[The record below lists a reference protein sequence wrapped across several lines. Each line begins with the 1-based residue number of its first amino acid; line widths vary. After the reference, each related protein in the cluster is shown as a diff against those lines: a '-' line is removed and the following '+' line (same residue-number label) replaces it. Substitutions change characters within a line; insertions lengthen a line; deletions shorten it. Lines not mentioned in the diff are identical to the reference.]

1 MFFLALDR
9 QPIPPKPPLRFRNTL
24 SGEIEEFKPIR
35 EGKVLMYNCGPTVYD
50 HQHIGNLR
58 AYVFADILRRTLEY
72 NGYDVKQIINI
83 TDVGH
88 LVSDADEGADKLEV
102 GAEKYGLSAQE
113 LAKKITAEWK
123 DDLDKLDID
132 TKKITFTKATD
143 YIPEQIALVSA
154 LQEKGYTY
162 QISDGVYYD
171 TSRFPK
177 YGALGNIDTE
187 HLKAGARVDL
197 GEKLHATDFA
207 LWKLSPSG
215 EKRQQE
221 WKSPWGIGFPGWHLE
236 CTAMIFAEL
245 GKQIDIHTGGIDHIP
260 VHHNNEIAQAEAA
273 SGKKYVNYWIHGEFI
288 TIEGKKI
295 SKSLG
300 NTILLRNITDKNLS
314 ALALRMW
321 FLSGHYRSPMNFTW
335 EAIEGA
341 NTALLKLHR
350 FFVDELPEGESG
362 KVDETY
368 QRRFQEAINEDLD
381 TPKAL
386 ALLFELAKDETVS
399 PADTRATILD
409 FDRVLGLGFIA
420 GKKKQKEMLK
430 LKVLDKKAIPKAVQ
444 KLIDERE
451 AARTEKNWVEADR
464 IRDLLERKGYT
475 VKDTPE
481 GSEIEKLG

>member
-9 QPIPPKPPLRFRNTL
+9 QPIPPQPKLKLRNTM
-24 SGEIEEFKPIR
+24 SGELEEFVPIR

-72 NGYDVKQIINI
+72 NEYEVKQVINI

-88 LVSDADEGADKLEV
+88 LVSDSDDGADKLEA
-102 GAEKYGLSAQE
+102 GAAKFGLSAQE
-113 LAKKITAEWK
+113 LAKKITIEWK
-123 DDLDKLDID
+123 ADLEKLDID
-132 TKKITFTKATD
+132 TKKIIFTKATE
-143 YIPEQIALVSA
+143 YIPEQIALISA
-154 LQEKGYTY
+154 LEEKGYTY
-162 QISDGVYYD
+162 TITDGVYYD
-171 TSRFPK
+171 TSRFAK

-187 HLKAGARVDL
+187 HLKAGARIEQ
-197 GEKLHATDFA
+197 GEKLHPTDFA
-207 LWKLSPSG
+207 LWKISPKD

-221 WKSPWGIGFPGWHLE
+221 WKSPWGVGFPGWHLE

-273 SGKKYVNYWIHGEFI
+273 SGKKYVNYWMHGEFI

-300 NTILLRNITDKNLS
+300 NTILLRNITDHGLAALS
-314 ALALRMW
+314 LRFW

-335 EAIEGA
+335 ESLEGA

-350 FFVDELPEGESG
+350 FFLDELPEKAGVVNPG
-362 KVDETY
+362 Y
-368 QRRFQEAINEDLD
+368 QKRFHEAINDDLD
-381 TPKAL
+381 MPKAIT
-386 ALLFELAKDETVS
+386 LLFELAKDETVS

-430 LKVLDKKAIPKAVQ
+430 IKVLDKKAVPKAVQ
-444 KLIDERE
+444 KLVDERE
-451 AARTEKNWVEADR
+451 TARTEKNWIEADR

-475 VKDTPE
+475 VKDTAE
-481 GSEIEKLG
+481 GSLIEKL